1 MRFFNLLA
9 GFRECT
15 SLSARYWAE
24 GGAFRDA
31 NEQIEKMHVTDSQGM
46 VSAADHFGTGL

>member
-31 NEQIEKMHVTDSQGM
+31 NEQIEKMLFSSIDIVGIS
-46 VSAADHFGTGL
+46 FI